1 MADLVGAREAFD
13 ALRRD
18 VLVRFSPGSPGL
30 RNIRQALD
38 DCLSLLGPILA
49 GKRAASPDPGPSAL
63 PLPPPRPAAEAEGLQ
78 PAPDPGGPPRVRLTY
93 EVDDGRGLR
102 PRELPFVIGVLAG
115 AVAIGILLQAAWG
128 QVTGLIVAGLMI
140 LTNFAFLPHYPF
152 WSLTIIAFS
161 VLVMWALCTQLRRGD
176 G

>member
-1 MADLVGAREAFD
+1 MTMGPGPLENRYDRSDVEAATKDSVADVTG
-13 ALRRD
+13 
-18 VLVRFSPGSPGL
+18 V
-30 RNIRQALD
+30 
-38 DCLSLLGPILA
+38 LA
-49 GKRAASPDPGPSAL
+49 GCLLLVSAVGNFMQ
-63 PLPPPRPAAEAEGLQ
+63 GLS
-78 PAPDPGGPPRVRLTY
+78 AMAG
-93 EVDDGRGLR
+93 DDLYVSTEEYLFKLDTTAWGWVHL
-102 PRELPFVIGVLAG
+102 VIGVLAG

-161 VLVMWALCTQLRRGD
+161 VLVMWALCTQLRRDD